1 MGDPAGTSDVLLET
15 TGLCKNFGGLHAISN
30 LDFELRQ
37 GEMRGLIG
45 PNGSGKSTFFNLVT
59 NVYPA
64 TSGSIMF
71 DGRQITSLAPH
82 EIAGLGVAR
91 TFQLLRNFNE
101 MTVLDNLRVGQH
113 THVKYSPLQAVLGT
127 HLVTTEERRIR
138 EEMMEILTFI
148 GLADFAEIPASELSG
163 GQRRLLSLGRAMA
176 MRPKLLMLDEPAAGL
191 SPVNV
196 DNLLKIVSALQ
207 KRYQLTVI
215 IVEHILKV
223 VMDMCERVTVLDHGQ
238 KISEGTPEFV
248 RDDHAVI
255 EAYLGREMDDD
266 EVRRAMAV

>member
-1 MGDPAGTSDVLLET
+1 MGDATGNTAILLET
-15 TGLCKNFGGLHAISN
+15 KGLCKNFGGLHAISN
-30 LDFELRQ
+30 LDFRLRQ

-45 PNGSGKSTFFNLVT
+45 PNGSGKSTFFNLISS
-59 NVYPA
+59 VYPP
-64 TSGSIMF
+64 TSGSIF
-71 DGRQITSLAPH
+71 FGGQDITWLAPH
-82 EIAGLGVAR
+82 KIAGLGVAR

-113 THVKYSPLQAVLGT
+113 MHVKYSLLQAVLGSRK
-127 HLVTTEERRIR
+127 VAFEENRIR
-138 EEMMEILTFI
+138 EEMMELLTFI

-163 GQRRLLSLGRAMA
+163 GQRRLLALGRAMA
-176 MRPKLLMLDEPAAGL
+176 MKPKLLMLDEPAAGL

-196 DNLLKIVSALQ
+196 DNLLEIVSALQ

-215 IVEHILKV
+215 IIEHILKV
-223 VMDMCERVTVLDHGQ
+223 VMEMCESVTVLDHGQ
-238 KISEGTPEFV
+238 KIAEGTPQEIK
-248 RDDHAVI
+248 DDHAVI

>member
-1 MGDPAGTSDVLLET
+1 MAGPEDQTNVVLET
-15 TGLCKNFGGLHAISN
+15 KKLSKDFGGLHAIAN
-30 LDFELRQ
+30 LDFKLVQ

-45 PNGSGKSTFFNLVT
+45 PNGSGKSTFFNLVSSI
-59 NVYPA
+59 YPP
-64 TSGSIMF
+64 TSGSIF
-71 DGRQITSLAPH
+71 VDGNDVTSLAPH
-82 EIAGLGVAR
+82 KIAELGVAR

-113 THVKYSPLQAVLGT
+113 THVKYSPLSAVLGT
-127 HLVTTEERRIR
+127 SLVSAEEKRIR

-196 DNLLKIVSALQ
+196 DNLLEIVAALQ
-207 KRYQLTVI
+207 KRYNLTVI

-223 VMDMCERVTVLDHGQ
+223 VMDMCQRVTVLDHGE
-238 KISEGTPEFV
+238 KIAEGTPKEV
-248 RDDHAVI
+248 KEDHAVI
-255 EAYLGREMDDD
+255 EAYLGREMNNEDI
-266 EVRRAMAV
+266 RAAMMA